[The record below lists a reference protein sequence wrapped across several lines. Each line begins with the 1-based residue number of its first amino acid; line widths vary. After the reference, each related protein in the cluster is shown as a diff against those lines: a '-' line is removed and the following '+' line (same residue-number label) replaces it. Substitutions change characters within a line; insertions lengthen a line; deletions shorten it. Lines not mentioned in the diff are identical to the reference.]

1 MITWITHP
9 EYDIPL
15 PPGHRF
21 TSTKFSD
28 LFELLKRSEY
38 MESATILVPEKANAE
53 QVGIAHCSKYVAKI
67 ANAFATSAS
76 WESLAKA
83 KHAQ

>member
-28 LFELLKRSEY
+28 LFELLKNSEY
-38 MESATILVPEKANAE
+38 IESATILVPERRSQNKLVSLIVANM
-53 QVGIAHCSKYVAKI
+53 
-67 ANAFATSAS
+67 
-76 WESLAKA
+76 LRR
-83 KHAQ
+83 